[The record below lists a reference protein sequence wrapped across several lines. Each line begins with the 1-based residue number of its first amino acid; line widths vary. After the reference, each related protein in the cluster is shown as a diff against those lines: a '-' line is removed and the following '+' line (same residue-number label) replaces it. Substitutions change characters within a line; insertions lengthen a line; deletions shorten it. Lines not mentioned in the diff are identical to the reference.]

1 MSRILVAGCG
11 YVGCAL
17 AEALASS
24 GHEVWGLRRE
34 PELLPEGV
42 HPLKG
47 DLTHPATLE
56 GLPGQIDYVFYTAG
70 AGTFSDEAYA
80 AAYVQGVENLLAA
93 LESQGQRPKRILFTS
108 STGVYGQ
115 MDGGWVDEKS
125 PADAPAFSG
134 KRVLEGERLFQE
146 SPFESVSVRLGGIYG
161 PGRTALIDRV
171 RNGAATLEAEPRYLN
186 LIHLEDI
193 VGALVHLM
201 DLEEAE
207 ALYVGVDSAPQQW
220 NDFLR
225 WIARELNLPEPPE
238 RGKSESRRP
247 PRNRRCSNARL
258 RASGYVFRYPSCR
271 EGYRELMRSS
281 G

>member
-1 MSRILVAGCG
+1 
-11 YVGCAL
+11 VGCAL
-17 AEALASS
+17 AEAIASS

-34 PELLPEGV
+34 PELLPEGIR
-42 HPLKG
+42 PLTG
-47 DLTHPATLE
+47 DLTRPATLE

-80 AAYVQGVENLLAA
+80 AAYVQGVENILAA

-134 KRVLEGERLFQE
+134 KRALEGERLFQE

-201 DLEEAE
+201 QLERVESV
-207 ALYVGVDSAPQQW
+207 YVGVDSEPQLW
-220 NDFLR
+220 NEFLC
-225 WIARELNLPEPPE
+225 WIAGELNLPEPVGFGDAVSK
-238 RGKSESRRP
+238 RGA
-247 PRNRRCSNARL
+247 RNRRCSNARL
-258 RASGYVFRYPSCR
+258 RASGYAFRYPSSR
-271 EGYRELMRSS
+271 EGYRELIRASQ
-281 G
+281 